1 MVIKTDYGALSS
13 KYEYMGFGLWKNN
26 DPIQRPPPPRKP
38 SPPPPPPKAEPIWYN
53 CTVAVETHK
62 TSKELDDLVQV
73 GQYVIRYPN
82 ALKRFRIM

>member
-1 MVIKTDYGALSS
+1 MVIKTDYGALAS

-82 ALKRFRIM
+82 VLKRNI